1 MPQRVTHGADVDQLD
16 EIAVSLRRQS
26 ERMHDVGGRGSALLE
41 KLRALWDGPDFEEFS
56 KEWRA
61 AHRQIDDAED
71 SLRTYS
77 RKLNHEAD
85 SQRGSSGGPS
95 AGGAH
100 GGGGALRHG
109 GDGSGLSLQPT
120 GGAGPASSAQG
131 EGGVLRPTA
140 EGTTA
145 SPEGVAFQRVP
156 VETGFQ
162 PSDALWT
169 QPGIGGGELLT
180 EALPTAEPHAE
191 GGELTTGGLPTAEP
205 YAEGGELAFA
215 QVPPAEGG
223 EGAAFERVEA
233 APGADAAGA
242 GGEGAAFEQVEAGA
256 GTDARSGEGAAFEQV
271 EAGAGTDASSGE
283 GAAFEQVELAAAADA
298 GSGDAPAAQM
308 LPTDPGSSAADAAG
322 AAEAQAAPATDPG
335 PGAGESTQTSVV
347 VPHDLVSGASSL
359 GGDVGGWLGL
369 DRFDVSGGGA

>member
-85 SQRGSSGGPS
+85 SQRGSSGGPMS
-95 AGGAH
+95 GGGQ
-100 GGGGALRHG
+100 GGGGALRGG

-120 GGAGPASSAQG
+120 GGAGPAGSAQG

-145 SPEGVAFQRVP
+145 GPEGVAFQRVP

-191 GGELTTGGLPTAEP
+191 GGEL
-205 YAEGGELAFA
+205 AFA
-215 QVPPAEGG
+215 QVPTAEGGEAGG
-223 EGAAFERVEA
+223 EGAAFERVEPA
-233 APGADAAGA
+233 AGADASS
-242 GGEGAAFEQVEAGA
+242 GEDAAFEQVDPAAAEGA
-256 GTDARSGEGAAFEQV
+256 GRD
-271 EAGAGTDASSGE
+271 
-283 GAAFEQVELAAAADA
+283 
-298 GSGDAPAAQM
+298 DAPAAQM
-308 LPTDPGSSAADAAG
+308 LPTDPGSPAGEAADLADAQG
-322 AAEAQAAPATDPG
+322 APPADQGT
-335 PGAGESTQTSVV
+335 GAGESTQTSVV

-369 DRFDVSGGGA
+369 DRFDIGSGRA

>member
-145 SPEGVAFQRVP
+145 GPEGLAFQRVP

-180 EALPTAEPHAE
+180 EDLPTAEPYAE
-191 GGELTTGGLPTAEP
+191 GGALATGGLPTAEP
-205 YAEGGELAFA
+205 YAEGDELAFA
-215 QVPPAEGG
+215 QVPPAEGSEGAAFEQVEPVAGTDAGGG
-223 EGAAFERVEA
+223 EGAAFERVE
-233 APGADAAGA
+233 PGTGTDAGGA
-242 GGEGAAFEQVEAGA
+242 GGESAAVEQVG
-256 GTDARSGEGAAFEQV
+256 S
-271 EAGAGTDASSGE
+271 
-283 GAAFEQVELAAAADA
+283 AAASDTA
-298 GSGDAPAAQM
+298 SGDAPAAQM
-308 LPTDPGSSAADAAG
+308 LPTDPGAPAGDAAG
-322 AAEAQAAPATDPG
+322 ATEAQAAPAVDPG
-335 PGAGESTQTSVV
+335 TGAGQSTQTSVV

-359 GGDVGGWLGL
+359 GGDLGGWLGL

>member
-191 GGELTTGGLPTAEP
+191 GGEL
-205 YAEGGELAFA
+205 AFA
-215 QVPPAEGG
+215 QVPTAEGGEAGGEGAAFERAEPTAGADAADAGEGAAFERVEPGAGADAAEAGG
-223 EGAAFERVEA
+223 EGAAFERVEPA
-233 APGADAAGA
+233 AGADASS
-242 GGEGAAFEQVEAGA
+242 GEDAAFEQVDPAAAEGA
-256 GTDARSGEGAAFEQV
+256 GRD
-271 EAGAGTDASSGE
+271 
-283 GAAFEQVELAAAADA
+283 
-298 GSGDAPAAQM
+298 DAPAAQM
-308 LPTDPGSSAADAAG
+308 LPTDPGSPAGEAADLADAQG
-322 AAEAQAAPATDPG
+322 APPADQGT
-335 PGAGESTQTSVV
+335 GAGESTQTSVV

-369 DRFDVSGGGA
+369 DRFDIGSGRA

>member
-85 SQRGSSGGPS
+85 SQRGSSGGPMS
-95 AGGAH
+95 GGGQ
-100 GGGGALRHG
+100 GGGGALRGG

-120 GGAGPASSAQG
+120 GGAGPAGSAQG

-191 GGELTTGGLPTAEP
+191 GGEL
-205 YAEGGELAFA
+205 AFA
-215 QVPPAEGG
+215 QVPTAEGGEAGGEGAAFERAEPTAGADAADAG
-223 EGAAFERVEA
+223 EGAAFERVEPA
-233 APGADAAGA
+233 AGADASS
-242 GGEGAAFEQVEAGA
+242 GEDAAFEQVDPAAAEGA
-256 GTDARSGEGAAFEQV
+256 GRD
-271 EAGAGTDASSGE
+271 
-283 GAAFEQVELAAAADA
+283 
-298 GSGDAPAAQM
+298 DAPAAQM
-308 LPTDPGSSAADAAG
+308 LPTDPGSPAGEAADLADAQG
-322 AAEAQAAPATDPG
+322 APPADQGT
-335 PGAGESTQTSVV
+335 GAGESTQTSVV

-369 DRFDVSGGGA
+369 DRFDIGSGRA